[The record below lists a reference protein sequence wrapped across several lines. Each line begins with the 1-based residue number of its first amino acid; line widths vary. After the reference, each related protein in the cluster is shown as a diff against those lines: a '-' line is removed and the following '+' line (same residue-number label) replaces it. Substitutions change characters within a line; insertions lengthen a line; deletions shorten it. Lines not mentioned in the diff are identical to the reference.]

1 MSKTVYDLPNYEDLK
16 AQYEDSQR
24 QLKQTEQLLIHLTQ
38 IKKENRIP
46 HIAYENAAQKTF
58 LNEQYEKY
66 EIESQ
71 VIHELKQ
78 QLNLLKA

>member
-1 MSKTVYDLPNYEDLK
+1 MSQTIYELPNYEDLK
-16 AQYEDSQR
+16 AQYEYSQL
-24 QLKQTEQLLIHLTQ
+24 QLKQTEQLLTHLTR

-46 HIAYENAAQKTF
+46 HKANYVDRM

-66 EIESQ
+66 EVESQ
-71 VIHELKQ
+71 MIHQLKQ

>member
-1 MSKTVYDLPNYEDLK
+1 MKYY
-16 AQYEDSQR
+16 
-24 QLKQTEQLLIHLTQ
+24 LIHLTQ

-46 HIAYENAAQKTF
+46 HKANYVDRM

>member
-46 HIAYENAAQKTF
+46 HKANYVDRM

>member
-1 MSKTVYDLPNYEDLK
+1 MSKTVYDLTNYEDLK

-46 HIAYENAAQKTF
+46 HKANYVDRM

-66 EIESQ
+66 
-71 VIHELKQ
+71 
-78 QLNLLKA
+78 